1 MNIKPEGGKAPS
13 NEDGESQY
21 LTFQLGHEMFAIGI
35 LGIKEILE
43 YGTLTTVPMM
53 PGFVRGVINL
63 RGAVVPVIDL
73 SARFG
78 RRSSEVT
85 RRSCIVIIE
94 AKGEAGS
101 QDLGILVDSVSEV
114 LEIAATDIEPAP
126 DFGTGLRQEFIS
138 GMAKVDN
145 KFVITLN
152 VNRVLSV
159 DEMLMLAESDRSE
172 QTA

>member
-1 MNIKPEGGKAPS
+1 MNLKPEGGNAPS

-43 YGTLTTVPMM
+43 YGVLTTVPMM

-78 RRSSEVT
+78 RHSSEVT

-94 AKGEAGS
+94 SKGETGS

-114 LEIAATDIEPAP
+114 LEIAASDIEPTP